1 MHSQAT
7 SEGTADAHGPQQ
19 TPHDWPAFSFGD
31 ASHDPAKKDQ
41 NSWLPSASFGNTGDG
56 MNQQFETTTGD
67 STKQEVVYDKQS
79 QRRFL
84 DSLNPF
90 VTMCMEGGMTKES
103 LVARVETC
111 CDQELGSKGIADH
124 TAVQLP
130 ALKKRK
136 NDQDLPPG
144 PRIVTNVKFRAHLV
158 AAVMTRLNK
167 EAQRK
172 LDKNKV

>member
-1 MHSQAT
+1 MHSQAR
-7 SEGTADAHGPQQ
+7 SEGTADAHGPRQ
-19 TPHDWPAFSFGD
+19 TPHDWRPFSFGD
-31 ASHDPAKKDQ
+31 ASHDPA
-41 NSWLPSASFGNTGDG
+41 PFGNTGDD
-56 MNQQFETTTGD
+56 MNEQFETTTGD
-67 STKQEVVYDKQS
+67 SSTKREVVYDKES

-90 VTMCMEGGMTKES
+90 VTMCMEGSITKES

-111 CDQELGSKGIADH
+111 CDQELRTKGISDH

-136 NDQDLPPG
+136 IDQALPSG
-144 PRIVTNVKFRAHLV
+144 PRLVTNLKFRAHLV
-158 AAVMTRLNK
+158 AAAMTRLK

>member
-19 TPHDWPAFSFGD
+19 PPHDWPAFAFGG

-41 NSWLPSASFGNTGDG
+41 ISWLPSARFGNAGDD

-67 STKQEVVYDKQS
+67 STKREVVYDKKS

-84 DSLNPF
+84 DSLTPF
-90 VTMCMEGGMTKES
+90 VTMCMEGSITKES

-111 CDQELGSKGIADH
+111 CDQELRSKGIAAH
-124 TAVQLP
+124 TTVQLP
-130 ALKKRK
+130 ALKK
-136 NDQDLPPG
+136 
-144 PRIVTNVKFRAHLV
+144 
-158 AAVMTRLNK
+158 
-167 EAQRK
+167 
-172 LDKNKV
+172 